1 MRARFFYIKA
11 ILEFAKKNLQI
22 ENMNHKILDTLE
34 YEQITQRLA
43 AETITKPAARE
54 ALDLVPSSD
63 PQAVEQALNET
74 NALANLLRVKGQL
87 PLTDFASVTPSLKR
101 LKVKADLNAKELGNV
116 LLVFT
121 LAQEINQFVEDV
133 ADENCDL
140 SAIDSLLDQLEVPD
154 RLYRRLRTSLTFD
167 GEVLDTA
174 SENLARLRRGRQ
186 ANETEIKQRMEGY
199 TRGKMSQYLSEA
211 IVTIRDD
218 RYVIPVKQEYRHKF
232 GGVVHDQSASGQTLF
247 VEPEAILNLNN
258 RLQNLLA
265 EERQEIRR
273 ILHEL
278 SLAAREEAPAIKQ
291 LAQALSQLDFLQAK
305 AKLAKKMQAVQ
316 PVLTKDHSF
325 KLLAARHPL
334 IDPEKVVANDISLGE
349 DFDTILIT
357 GPNTGGKT
365 ITLKTAGL
373 LQLMAQSGL
382 FIPAAEGS
390 KAAVFDQIFADIGD
404 EQSIEQSLSTFSS
417 HINDIVA
424 IMKQVSKESL
434 VLIDE
439 IGAGTDPEE
448 GASLAISILDF
459 FRKKQVKII
468 VTTHYPELKL
478 YGYNRERTTNA
489 SMEFDIK
496 TLSPTYRLQMGIPG
510 HSNAFAIARRLGMR
524 EDVVQNAEGLMN
536 DDDSDLNHM
545 IDELNKQTKQ
555 ATENRRKLQ
564 SALDRA
570 RSLEKQLRDA
580 LDIYNQRVQK
590 QLDFAQERANEVV
603 AKKRKKADQIIADLE
618 AARKQGANVK
628 ANQLMDAKGEFN
640 KLAKQEQNLAN
651 NKVLQKEKK
660 RHHVQVG
667 DKVKV
672 LSYGQ
677 TGTVTKQL
685 GEHEYQVSLG
695 MIKLKVS
702 DRDIDKLA
710 ASAKPKKKTRA
721 TSASRSSRAHAS
733 LDLRGQRYEEAMINL
748 DRYFDTILLSG
759 LSTVTI
765 IHGIGTGAIREGVQQ
780 YLKRN
785 KHVKSFAY
793 APANEGRT
801 GATIVVLK

>member
-1 MRARFFYIKA
+1 M
-11 ILEFAKKNLQI
+11 
-22 ENMNHKILDTLE
+22 MNHKILDILE
-34 YEQITQRLA
+34 YQEISSRLA
-43 AETITKPAARE
+43 E
-54 ALDLVPSSD
+54 
-63 PQAVEQALNET
+63 QAVTAPAKSKALNLQPASDRET
-74 NALANLLRVKGQL
+74 VSRALSETKALVDLDRIKGQL
-87 PLTDFASVTPSLKR
+87 PLTDFQDVAPSLKR
-101 LKVKADLNAKELGNV
+101 LKVKADLNALELGNI
-116 LLVFT
+116 LLIFT
-121 LAQEINQFVEDV
+121 LAQESSRFVED
-133 ADENCDL
+133 AEENETLDL
-140 SAIDSLLDQLEVPD
+140 AAIETLLEDLELPD
-154 RLYRRLRTSLTFD
+154 DLYRRLRTSLTYD

-174 SENLARLRRGRQ
+174 SADLARLRHGRL
-186 ANETEIKQRMEGY
+186 ATEAEIKEKMIAY
-199 TRGKMSQYLSEA
+199 TKGKNGQYLSEQ

-218 RYVIPVKQEYRHKF
+218 RYVIPVKQEYRYKF

-247 VEPEAILNLNN
+247 VEPAAILPLNN

-265 EERQEIRR
+265 EERQEIHRV
-273 ILHEL
+273 LHEL
-278 SLAAREEAPAIKQ
+278 SLDAREEMETIKRV
-291 LAQALSQLDFLQAK
+291 AAALSELDFLQAK
-305 AKLAKKMQAVQ
+305 AKLAKQMRASQ
-316 PVLTKDHSF
+316 PALSADQSF
-325 KLLAARHPL
+325 KLLGARHPL
-334 IDPEKVVANDISLGE
+334 IDPDKVVANDIALGQ

-382 FIPAAEGS
+382 FIPANEGS
-390 KAAVFDQIFADIGD
+390 SVAVFDQIFADIGD

-424 IMKQVSKESL
+424 IMKRVSDQSL

-459 FRKKQVKII
+459 FRKKGAKII

-524 EDVVQNAEGLMN
+524 EDVVVGAEKLMSS
-536 DDDSDLNHM
+536 DDSDINHM
-545 IDELNKQTKQ
+545 IDELNKQTKL
-555 ATENRRKLQ
+555 ATENKQKLQ
-564 SALDRA
+564 TSLDRA
-570 RSLEKQLRDA
+570 KQLEKKLQDA

-590 QLDFAQERANEVV
+590 QLDFALDRANEIVS
-603 AKKRKKADQIIADLE
+603 KKRKKADKIIAELE
-618 AARKQGANVK
+618 EARKEGMQVK
-628 ANQLMDAKGEFN
+628 TNQLMDAKGEFN
-640 KLAKQEQNLAN
+640 QLAKQEVNLAK

-685 GEHEYQVSLG
+685 GEHDYEVSLG
-695 MIKLKVS
+695 RIKLKVT

-710 ASAKPKKKTRA
+710 AGQKQQAQRRA
-721 TSASRSSRAHAS
+721 TSASRSSRARSS
-733 LDLRGQRYEEAMINL
+733 LDLRGQRYEEAMVNL

-765 IHGIGTGAIREGVQQ
+765 IHGIGTGAIRQGVQQ

-785 KHVKSFAY
+785 KHVKTYSY
-793 APANEGRT
+793 APANEGGT
-801 GATIVVLK
+801 GATIVTLK

>member
-1 MRARFFYIKA
+1 
-11 ILEFAKKNLQI
+11 
-22 ENMNHKILDTLE
+22 MNHKILDILE
-34 YEQITQRLA
+34 YHEITRRLA
-43 AETITKPAARE
+43 
-54 ALDLVPSSD
+54 D
-63 PQAVEQALNET
+63 QAVTAPAKIKARNLEPASDRATVSQALSET
-74 NALANLLRVKGQL
+74 KALADLDRIKGQL
-87 PLTDFASVTPSLKR
+87 PLTDFQDVAPSLKR
-101 LKVKADLNAKELGNV
+101 LKVKADLNAQELGNI
-116 LLVFT
+116 LLIFT
-121 LAQEINQFVEDV
+121 LAQESSRFVED
-133 ADENCDL
+133 AEENDTLDL
-140 SAIDSLLDQLEVPD
+140 TAIDGLLEDLELPD
-154 RLYRRLRTSLTFD
+154 DLYRRLRTSLTYE

-174 SENLARLRRGRQ
+174 SAALAQLRHDRL
-186 ANETEIKQRMEGY
+186 ANEAEIKEKMGAY
-199 TRGKMSQYLSEA
+199 TKGKSSQYLSEQ

-218 RYVIPVKQEYRHKF
+218 RYVIPVKQEYRYKF

-247 VEPEAILNLNN
+247 VEPAAILPLNN

-265 EERQEIRR
+265 EERQEIHR

-278 SLAAREEAPAIKQ
+278 SLDAREEMPAIKRV
-291 LAQALSQLDFLQAK
+291 AVALSELDFLQAK
-305 AKLAKKMQAVQ
+305 AKLAKQMQASQ
-316 PVLTKDHSF
+316 PALSQDQSF
-325 KLLAARHPL
+325 NLLAARHPL
-334 IDPEKVVANDISLGE
+334 IDPDKVVANDIALGQ

-365 ITLKTAGL
+365 ISLKTAGL

-382 FIPAAEGS
+382 FIPAREGS
-390 KAAVFDQIFADIGD
+390 SVAVFDQIFADIGD

-424 IMKQVSKESL
+424 IMKRVSDQSL

-459 FRKKQVKII
+459 FRKKGAKII

-524 EDVVQNAEGLMN
+524 EDVVIAAEKLMSS
-536 DDDSDLNHM
+536 DDSDINHM
-545 IDELNKQTKQ
+545 IDELNKQTKL
-555 ATENRRKLQ
+555 ATENKQKLQ
-564 SALDRA
+564 SSLDRA
-570 RSLEKQLRDA
+570 KQLEKRLRDA

-590 QLDFAQERANEVV
+590 QLDFAQDRANEIV
-603 AKKRKKADQIIADLE
+603 AKKRKKADRIIAELE
-618 AARKQGANVK
+618 EARKEGMQVK
-628 ANQLMDAKGEFN
+628 TNQLMDAKGEFN
-640 KLAKQEQNLAN
+640 QLAKQEANLAK

-677 TGTVTKQL
+677 TGTVTKKL
-685 GEHEYQVSLG
+685 GEHDYEVSLG
-695 MIKLKVS
+695 RIKLKVT

-710 ASAKPKKKTRA
+710 AGQKQQPQRRA
-721 TSASRSSRAHAS
+721 TSASRSSRAHSS
-733 LDLRGQRYEEAMINL
+733 LDLRGQRYEEAMVNL
-748 DRYFDTILLSG
+748 DRYFDTVLLSG
-759 LSTVTI
+759 
-765 IHGIGTGAIREGVQQ
+765 
-780 YLKRN
+780 
-785 KHVKSFAY
+785 
-793 APANEGRT
+793 
-801 GATIVVLK
+801 

>member
-1 MRARFFYIKA
+1 M
-11 ILEFAKKNLQI
+11 
-22 ENMNHKILDTLE
+22 
-34 YEQITQRLA
+34 
-43 AETITKPAARE
+43 
-54 ALDLVPSSD
+54 
-63 PQAVEQALNET
+63 
-74 NALANLLRVKGQL
+74 
-87 PLTDFASVTPSLKR
+87 
-101 LKVKADLNAKELGNV
+101 KVKADLNALELGNI
-116 LLVFT
+116 LLIFT
-121 LAQEINQFVEDV
+121 LAQESSRFVED
-133 ADENCDL
+133 AEENETLDL
-140 SAIDSLLDQLEVPD
+140 AAIETLLEDLELPD
-154 RLYRRLRTSLTFD
+154 DLYRRLRTSLTYD

-174 SENLARLRRGRQ
+174 SADLARLRHGRL
-186 ANETEIKQRMEGY
+186 ATEAEIKEKMIAY
-199 TRGKMSQYLSEA
+199 TKGKNGQYLSEQ

-218 RYVIPVKQEYRHKF
+218 RYVIPVKQEYRYKF

-247 VEPEAILNLNN
+247 VEPAAILPLNN

-265 EERQEIRR
+265 EERQEIHRV
-273 ILHEL
+273 LHEL
-278 SLAAREEAPAIKQ
+278 SLDAREEMETIKRV
-291 LAQALSQLDFLQAK
+291 AAALSELDFLQAK
-305 AKLAKKMQAVQ
+305 AKLAKQMRASQ
-316 PVLTKDHSF
+316 PALSADQSF
-325 KLLAARHPL
+325 KLLGARHPL
-334 IDPEKVVANDISLGE
+334 IDPDKVVANDIALGQ

-382 FIPAAEGS
+382 FIPANEGS
-390 KAAVFDQIFADIGD
+390 SVAVFDQIFADIGD

-424 IMKQVSKESL
+424 IMKRVSDQSL

-459 FRKKQVKII
+459 FRKKGAKII

-524 EDVVQNAEGLMN
+524 EDVVVGAEKLMSS
-536 DDDSDLNHM
+536 DDSDINHM
-545 IDELNKQTKQ
+545 IDELNKQTKL
-555 ATENRRKLQ
+555 ATENKQKLQ
-564 SALDRA
+564 TSLDRPKQ
-570 RSLEKQLRDA
+570 LEKMLQDA

-590 QLDFAQERANEVV
+590 QLDFALDRANEIV
-603 AKKRKKADQIIADLE
+603 AKKRKKADKIIAELE
-618 AARKQGANVK
+618 EARKEGMQVK
-628 ANQLMDAKGEFN
+628 TNQLMDAKGEFN
-640 KLAKQEQNLAN
+640 QLAKQEANLAK

-685 GEHEYQVSLG
+685 GEHDYEVSLG
-695 MIKLKVS
+695 RIKLKVT

-710 ASAKPKKKTRA
+710 AGQKQQAQRRA
-721 TSASRSSRAHAS
+721 TSSSRSSRARSS
-733 LDLRGQRYEEAMINL
+733 LDLRGQRYEEAMVNL

-765 IHGIGTGAIREGVQQ
+765 IHGIGTGAIRQGVQQ

-785 KHVKSFAY
+785 KHVKTYSY
-793 APANEGRT
+793 APANEGGT
-801 GATIVVLK
+801 GATIVTLK

>member
-1 MRARFFYIKA
+1 MMNQK
-11 ILEFAKKNLQI
+11 ILEI
-22 ENMNHKILDTLE
+22 LE
-34 YEQITQRLA
+34 YGQITQRLA
-43 AETITKPAARE
+43 EEAITGPAKN
-54 ALDLVPSSD
+54 
-63 PQAVEQALNET
+63 QALNLVPET
-74 NALANLLRVKGQL
+74 DPVKVQAALTETKALADLIRVKGQL
-87 PLTDFASVTPSLKR
+87 PLTDFHDAAPALKR
-101 LKVKADLNAKELGNV
+101 LKVHADLNAKELGNI
-116 LLVFT
+116 LLIFA
-121 LAQEINQFVEDV
+121 LAKESSDFIEE
-133 ADENCDL
+133 AGEENANLDF
-140 SAIDSLLDQLEVPD
+140 SAIDFLLEDLVLPD
-154 RLYRRLRTSLTFD
+154 DLYRRLKTSLTYD

-174 SENLARLRRGRQ
+174 SAALASLRHDRL
-186 ANETEIKQRMEGY
+186 ANETEIKEKMNAY

-211 IVTIRDD
+211 VVTIRDD
-218 RYVIPVKQEYRHKF
+218 RYVIPVKQEYRYKF

-247 VEPEAILNLNN
+247 VEPEAILVLNN

-265 EERQEIRR
+265 EERQEIHR

-278 SLAAREEAPAIKQ
+278 SLAAGEEREAIQ
-291 LAQALSQLDFLQAK
+291 LVAGALSQLDFLSAK
-305 AKLAKKMQAVQ
+305 AKLAKKMQASQ
-316 PVLTKDHSF
+316 PAITTDQSV

-334 IDPEKVVANDISLGE
+334 IDPAKVVANDICLGQ
-349 DFDTILIT
+349 DFDTVLIT

-365 ITLKTAGL
+365 ITLKTLGL
-373 LQLMAQSGL
+373 LSLMAQSGL

-390 KAAVFDQIFADIGD
+390 QVAIFDQIFADIGD

-417 HINDIVA
+417 HITDIVA
-424 IMKQVSKESL
+424 IMKKVTSKSL

-459 FRKKQVKII
+459 FRKKQAKIM

-478 YGYNRERTTNA
+478 YGYSRERTTNA
-489 SMEFDIK
+489 SMEFDMK

-524 EDVVQNAEGLMN
+524 EDVVLDAEKLMS
-536 DDDSDLNHM
+536 DDDSDINHM
-545 IDELNKQTKQ
+545 IDELNKQTKL
-555 ATENRRKLQ
+555 ATENRQKLQ
-564 SALDRA
+564 SSLDRA
-570 RSLEKQLRDA
+570 KNLEKQLRDA

-590 QLDFAQERANEVV
+590 QLDFAQERANEIV
-603 AKKRKKADQIIADLE
+603 AKKRKKADKIIADLE
-618 AARKQGANVK
+618 EARKNGANIK
-628 ANQLMDAKGEFN
+628 ENQLMDAKGEFN
-640 KLAKQEQNLAN
+640 QLAKQEANLAK

-660 RHHVQVG
+660 RHHVAVG

-677 TGTVTKQL
+677 TGTVTKKL
-685 GEHEYQVSLG
+685 GDHEYEVALG
-695 MIKLKVS
+695 RIKLKVS

-710 ASAKPKKKTRA
+710 ASGDGRGKVRA
-721 TSASRSSRAHAS
+721 TSASRSSRARS
-733 LDLRGQRYEEAMINL
+733 QLDLRGQRYEEAMINL

-765 IHGIGTGAIREGVQQ
+765 VHGIGTGAIRQGVQQ

-793 APANEGRT
+793 APANEGGT
-801 GATIVVLK
+801 GATIVTLK